1 MRRIMFQS
9 SNCCGSRSTPRKL
22 ARDMT
27 FIDPR
32 LTERRNPRSADIDLA
47 TPLEIVDL
55 INAEDQSVP
64 DAVASQ
70 REAIARAIAHAESTF
85 RNGGRLFY
93 VGAGTSGRLGVL
105 DASECP
111 PTSGTD
117 PEMVQGIIAGG
128 AAALTR

>member
-1 MRRIMFQS
+1 AGCGRWRPICAREAADAVARRSTIEQGVRRSMQS
-9 SNCCGSRSTPRKL
+9 SCCCGSRSTPRKL

-32 LTERRNPRSADIDLA
+32 LTESRNAPSAETDLA

-70 REAIARAIAHAESTF
+70 REA
-85 RNGGRLFY
+85 
-93 VGAGTSGRLGVL
+93 
-105 DASECP
+105 
-111 PTSGTD
+111 
-117 PEMVQGIIAGG
+117 
-128 AAALTR
+128 